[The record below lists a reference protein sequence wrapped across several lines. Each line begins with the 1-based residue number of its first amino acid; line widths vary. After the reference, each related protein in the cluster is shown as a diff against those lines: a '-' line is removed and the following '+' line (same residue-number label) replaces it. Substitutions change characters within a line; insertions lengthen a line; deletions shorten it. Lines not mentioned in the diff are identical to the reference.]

1 MWKLFSP
8 LETPIPVAPPPCRAE
23 TAKRAAEVREVLSG
37 RHKNNRDLPA
47 TLPLCIPLYLDLDA
61 AKISPMPKPDRY
73 HHGALKEALL
83 TAAETLLKQGGV
95 QALTLRAI
103 AREAGVS
110 HGAPAHH
117 FPDLSALL
125 SDLAAIG
132 FTRLVATLE
141 AGTGT
146 QQPPIKAPP
155 IRAYVK
161 FALENPALFSLMF
174 REDRL
179 DPSRPALRDS
189 RLAAL
194 SFLSQT
200 LGVPPTSDDFSLR
213 ELGAMTATW
222 SLAHGFATLA
232 VDHRLSFFLK
242 VAPEDSTI
250 DDLLDAALAAI
261 SLDRH

>member
-1 MWKLFSP
+1 
-8 LETPIPVAPPPCRAE
+8 
-23 TAKRAAEVREVLSG
+23 
-37 RHKNNRDLPA
+37 
-47 TLPLCIPLYLDLDA
+47 
-61 AKISPMPKPDRY
+61 MPKPDRY

-125 SDLAAIG
+125 SDLAATG

-141 AGTGT
+141 SAFETKT
-146 QQPPIKAPP
+146 RYPAIK
-155 IRAYVK
+155 AYVK
-161 FALENPALFSLMF
+161 FAMENSAMFALMF

-179 DPSRPALRDS
+179 DPSRPNLRDS

-194 SFLSQT
+194 AILSQAI
-200 LGVPPTSDDFSLR
+200 GVPPTTDDFSLK
-213 ELGAMTATW
+213 ELGAMTAAW
-222 SLAHGFATLA
+222 SLAHGLA
-232 VDHRLSFFLK
+232 VLATDHRLNPILK
-242 VAPEDSTI
+242 AAPEGTSL
-250 DDLLDAALAAI
+250 DDLLDAAIAAI
-261 SLDRH
+261 SLDQH

>member
-1 MWKLFSP
+1 
-8 LETPIPVAPPPCRAE
+8 
-23 TAKRAAEVREVLSG
+23 
-37 RHKNNRDLPA
+37 
-47 TLPLCIPLYLDLDA
+47 
-61 AKISPMPKPDRY
+61 MPKPDRY

-125 SDLAAIG
+125 SDLAATG

-141 AGTGT
+141 SAFETKT
-146 QQPPIKAPP
+146 RYPAIK
-155 IRAYVK
+155 AYVK
-161 FALENPALFSLMF
+161 FAMENSAMFALMF

-179 DPSRPALRDS
+179 DPSRPNLRDS

-194 SFLSQT
+194 AILSQAI
-200 LGVPPTSDDFSLR
+200 GVPPTTDDFSLK
-213 ELGAMTATW
+213 ELGAMTAAW
-222 SLAHGFATLA
+222 SLAHGLA
-232 VDHRLSFFLK
+232 VLTTDHRLNPLVK
-242 VAPEDSTI
+242 VAPEGSTI

-261 SLDRH
+261 SLDQH

>member
-1 MWKLFSP
+1 
-8 LETPIPVAPPPCRAE
+8 
-23 TAKRAAEVREVLSG
+23 
-37 RHKNNRDLPA
+37 
-47 TLPLCIPLYLDLDA
+47 
-61 AKISPMPKPDRY
+61 MPKPDRY

-83 TAAETLLKQGGV
+83 AAAETLLKQGGV

-125 SDLAAIG
+125 SDMAATG

-141 AGTGT
+141 ASFASPT
-146 QQPPIKAPP
+146 QHPA

-174 REDRL
+174 RDDRL

-194 SFLSQT
+194 GILSQT
-200 LGVPPTSDDFSLR
+200 LGLHPDTDAFSLK
-213 ELGAMTATW
+213 EIGAMTAAW

-232 VDHRLSFFLK
+232 VDHRLAFFLK
-242 VAPEDSTI
+242 VAPEDTTI
-250 DDLLDAALAAI
+250 DDLLDAVLAAI
-261 SLDRH
+261 NLDPH